1 MVHFVGFEVE
11 TFSDELHTGFVV
23 AVAAAIGML
32 KLPKPKVVVGKLIR
46 KLQTK
51 PSLMPWDRTLDVHIW
66 SFVVV
71 VESAVAIVAVVAAV
85 VEAAIVVVEDIVVEE
100 SAANVKSIFSF

>member
-1 MVHFVGFEVE
+1 
-11 TFSDELHTGFVV
+11 
-23 AVAAAIGML
+23 ML
-32 KLPKPKVVVGKLIR
+32 KLQKPKVVVGKLIR

-100 SAANVKSIFSF
+100 SAVNVNNVFSFSLLRSICNVCNMYPKTRLPVAVVVG